1 MNARFLMIPLL
12 CLAAWASPLAAA
24 ETEAGIQG
32 SLVFPQ
38 QDLRSATG
46 GRTGFS
52 FGVHGAIDLQ
62 GGSELRPRIDY
73 TRVDGGSFSLA
84 SLSSTTTVTGIGIG
98 CDYLKYMEDRRR
110 GLYGFGGLAL
120 TWWSSDL
127 RFDGTTRKT
136 SPSIVL
142 GVGHRFNSSVGMEF
156 SVDFG
161 QFRSHQ
167 GAYSNFKGGVSYRF

>member
-1 MNARFLMIPLL
+1 MNTKFLLSAF
-12 CLAAWASPLAAA
+12 CLATSAAA
-24 ETEAGIQG
+24 LFGTETEAGIQG

-46 GRTGFS
+46 GRTGFQV
-52 FGVHGAIDLQ
+52 GVHGAVDLG

-73 TRVDGGSFSLA
+73 TRVDGGSFSLG
-84 SLSSTTTVTGIGIG
+84 SLTSTTTVHGVGIGA
-98 CDYLKYMEDRRR
+98 DFLKYLDERRR

-120 TWWSSDL
+120 TWWSSDY
-127 RFDGTTRKT
+127 RFGGTTRLT
-136 SPSIVL
+136 SPSVIF

-161 QFRSHQ
+161 QFRSSA
-167 GAYSNFKGGVSYRF
+167 GAYSDIKGGVFYRF

>member
-1 MNARFLMIPLL
+1 
-12 CLAAWASPLAAA
+12 
-24 ETEAGIQG
+24 
-32 SLVFPQ
+32 VFPQ
-38 QDLRSATG
+38 QDLRTATG

-84 SLSSTTTVTGIGIG
+84 SLTSTTTVTGIGIG
-98 CDYLKYMEDRRR
+98 CDYLKYLEDRRR
-110 GLYGFGGLAL
+110 GLYGFGGVAL
-120 TWWSSDL
+120 TWWASDY
-127 RFDGTTRKT
+127 RFDGTTRLT
-136 SPSIVL
+136 SPSLVA

-161 QFRSHQ
+161 QFRPHF
-167 GAYSNFKGGVSYRF
+167 GTYSNIKGGVSYRF

>member
-1 MNARFLMIPLL
+1 MNARTLLPIL
-12 CLAAWASPLAAA
+12 CLAVAAAPLAAT

-38 QDLRSATG
+38 QDLRTATG

-84 SLSSTTTVTGIGIG
+84 SLTSTTTVTGIGIG
-98 CDYLKYMEDRRR
+98 CDYIKYIEERRR
-110 GLYGFGGLAL
+110 GLYGFGGVAL
-120 TWWSSDL
+120 TWWSSDY
-127 RFDGTTRKT
+127 RFDGTTRLT
-136 SPSIVL
+136 SPSLAL

-156 SVDFG
+156 SVDCG
-161 QFRSHQ
+161 QFRSHF
-167 GAYSNFKGGVSYRF
+167 GSYSNIKAGVFYRF